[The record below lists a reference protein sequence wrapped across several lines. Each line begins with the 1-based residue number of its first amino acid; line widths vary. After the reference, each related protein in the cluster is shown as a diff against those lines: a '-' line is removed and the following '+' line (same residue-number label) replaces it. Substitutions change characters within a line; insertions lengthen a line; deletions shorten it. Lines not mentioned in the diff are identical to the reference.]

1 MRTAPGVLI
10 PRPETELLVEL
21 AIAHAKGEGLGE
33 PRVLEVGCG
42 TGCVALSL
50 AREAG
55 ARVTATDISE
65 QAVACARRN
74 AEVLELSKLVQIVQT
89 DCAEG
94 VEGPFDMLVSNPPY
108 IPTAVMEGLS
118 REVLG
123 FEPALALDGGA
134 DGLDFFNR
142 LLGVARELLAP
153 GGFFAC
159 ELHETCL
166 EEARRRAEAS
176 GLRNVQVHADLAGKP
191 RFLSALR

>member
-1 MRTAPGVLI
+1 
-10 PRPETELLVEL
+10 
-21 AIAHAKGEGLGE
+21 
-33 PRVLEVGCG
+33 
-42 TGCVALSL
+42 
-50 AREAG
+50 
-55 ARVTATDISE
+55 
-65 QAVACARRN
+65 
-74 AEVLELSKLVQIVQT
+74 
-89 DCAEG
+89 
-94 VEGPFDMLVSNPPY
+94 
-108 IPTAVMEGLS
+108 AVMEGLS

-176 GLRNVQVHADLAGKP
+176 GLRNVQVYADLAGKP